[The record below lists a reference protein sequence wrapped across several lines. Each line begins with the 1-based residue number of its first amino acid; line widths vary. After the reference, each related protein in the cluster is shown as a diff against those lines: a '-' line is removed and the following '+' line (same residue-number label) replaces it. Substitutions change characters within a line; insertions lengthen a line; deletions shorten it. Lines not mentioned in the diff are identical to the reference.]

1 MNSDQWNAPPG
12 SLRSDEEFAAQVVPP
27 SSRGESRSPR
37 TSWASR
43 ASRPQ
48 GHQKLSPPQKV
59 DLRLFACGTQPLPI
73 GCSSGRPAKVF
84 RGGRPEGFSVRPCRQ
99 VWTKSPTQPAT
110 PPCIHL
116 RPNTL
121 LVSPNPATLATRFSP
136 ACCRSATMM
145 WKRFAVCD
153 PRHTHVEKGISASS
167 HGHFALFSAVPVFF
181 VILSAASQRVF
192 PEIVPSDFRSG
203 REIRVGPGRQSA
215 IRHRPPPLRTI
226 LQRLSIVRRSN
237 ACSIRRG
244 FARRRIRFPW
254 EHGHL
259 RILFCTAL
267 TCRFP

>member
-1 MNSDQWNAPPG
+1 MAP
-12 SLRSDEEFAAQVVPP
+12 
-27 SSRGESRSPR
+27 SRSPSDVAQVAQPKSFAAGDLR
-37 TSWASR
+37 GSR
-43 ASRPQ
+43 YARVARFGRNHPPSRPT
-48 GHQKLSPPQKV
+48 
-59 DLRLFACGTQPLPI
+59 R
-73 GCSSGRPAKVF
+73 
-84 RGGRPEGFSVRPCRQ
+84 
-99 VWTKSPTQPAT
+99 
-110 PPCIHL
+110 PCIHL